1 MKPSRFLNFKNKVD
15 IPLGT
20 RMGPTTQGEYLKV
33 VEVRHDGRK
42 KNKTRVGLAFIP
54 RRNG

>member
-20 RMGPTTQGEYLKV
+20 RMGPTTHGEYLKV